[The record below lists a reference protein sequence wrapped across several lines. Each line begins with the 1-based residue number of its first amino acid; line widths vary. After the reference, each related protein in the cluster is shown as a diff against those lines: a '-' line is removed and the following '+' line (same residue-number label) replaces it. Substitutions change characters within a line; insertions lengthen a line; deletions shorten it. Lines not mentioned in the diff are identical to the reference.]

1 VTELESGIATRAVT
15 SGDSDFLWQMICLAA
30 VWDDPDKYTVDE
42 LKARPKV
49 ASYLDLWEERGIFG
63 LVVVDGVRSVG
74 AAWCSFAE
82 SAEEI
87 FGFSARDVPVMVM
100 ALEPDY
106 RDRHLG
112 RWLLTELI
120 TLAKSRGH
128 RRMSLE
134 VDAGN
139 DRGRHLYES
148 LGFREERIEPDG
160 SAVMV
165 ADF

>member
-1 VTELESGIATRAVT
+1 
-15 SGDSDFLWQMICLAA
+15 MIRLAA
-30 VWDDPDKYTVDE
+30 VWDNPDKYTVEE
-42 LKARPKV
+42 LRARPKV
-49 ASYLDLWEERGIFG
+49 ASYLDGWEERGTFG
-63 LVVVDGVRSVG
+63 LVVLDGERPVG

-87 FGFSARDVPVMVM
+87 FGFCAPEVPVMVM
-100 ALEPDY
+100 ALAADY

-112 RWLLTELI
+112 RTLLTELMA
-120 TLAKSRGH
+120 LARSQGH

-139 DRGRHLYES
+139 ERGLHLYES

-160 SAVMV
+160 AAVMV
-165 ADF
+165 ADIS

>member
-1 VTELESGIATRAVT
+1 MTELDGIAIRPAT
-15 SGDSDFLWQMICLAA
+15 SGDSDFLWQMIRLAA
-30 VWDDPDKYTVDE
+30 VWDNPDKYTVEE
-42 LKARPKV
+42 LKSKPKV
-49 ASYLDLWEERGIFG
+49 ASYLDRWEERGIFG
-63 LVVVDGVRSVG
+63 LVMVDGERSVG

-87 FGFSARDVPVMVM
+87 FGFSAREVPVMVM
-100 ALEPDY
+100 AIDGDY

-112 RWLLTELI
+112 RRLLGELM

-148 LGFREERIEPDG
+148 LEFREERIESDG
-160 SAVMV
+160 ATVMV